1 MSEEK
6 KKLFL
11 YEALELRGE
20 LDARIKTLK
29 DCLPETR
36 QNRERLSLLR
46 GDDGIRRPSPD
57 FDLPAARNALRKLEF
72 KRRKLNS
79 AIQKANFS
87 NQVEY
92 EGESISLNE
101 ALETRKA
108 LNERISELHQQV
120 VSSAYERVI
129 YKEGR
134 DIVEANEPSYSEC
147 VEKLEQARLSFR
159 LLNRLLRRASF
170 QTVVD
175 FQDE

>member
-1 MSEEK
+1 MTDKNS
-6 KKLFL
+6 KLFL
-11 YEALELRGE
+11 YEALELRAE

-36 QNRERLSLLR
+36 QNRDRLSLLR
-46 GDDGIRRPSPD
+46 GEHGIRRPSPD
-57 FDLPAARNALRKLEF
+57 FDPAAARNTLRKLEF

-79 AIQKANFS
+79 AIQQANFS
-87 NQVEY
+87 HLIEF
-92 EGESISLNE
+92 EGDSINLNE

-108 LNERISELHQQV
+108 LNEQIGELHQQV

-147 VEKLEQARLSFR
+147 VGKLEQARLSFR
-159 LLNRLLRRASF
+159 LLNRLLRRSSF
-170 QTVVD
+170 ETTVN
-175 FQDE
+175 FEDE